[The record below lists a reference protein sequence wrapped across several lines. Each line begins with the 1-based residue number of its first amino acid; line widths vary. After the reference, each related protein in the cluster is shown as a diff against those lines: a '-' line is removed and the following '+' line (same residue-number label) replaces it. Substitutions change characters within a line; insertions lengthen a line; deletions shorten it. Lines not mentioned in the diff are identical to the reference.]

1 MQISV
6 LKFYMQCV
14 LFFWCSECGLLN
26 IDHMCDEEEIVIQ
39 TTLNELE
46 ESEEPSNMFSS
57 RIDPY
62 THVRY
67 GSLRDEIGV
76 VEEMKCIAGA
86 ADLKELL
93 GNYCRLPGC
102 NMKIRCTEIKA
113 TCGYALKLE
122 WLCEAMHRGIW
133 YSSSIYASGFAVN
146 YVVETALLA
155 GMNHHQFQ
163 RFANS
168 STLCTHH
175 RRRMPGISDSIL
187 PLPFTKSTLV
197 CVMLSS
203 KTSRSKT
210 VLCCLVMDAWIHL
223 DSVQPR
229 QHTHLW
235 KNRAAIESSVW
246 SMAIRGRYVC

>member
-1 MQISV
+1 M
-6 LKFYMQCV
+6 
-14 LFFWCSECGLLN
+14 
-26 IDHMCDEEEIVIQ
+26 DHMCDEEEIVIH

-62 THVRY
+62 TNVRY

-146 YVVETALLA
+146 YVVETALLLA

-163 RFANS
+163 RFCQFINLVHASPS
-168 STLCTHH
+168 SYARNQRFYAAPAIHQEYIGMRDAIVEDIKKQDGVVLSGDARMDSPGFSATKATYSFMEEQGSH
-175 RRRMPGISDSIL
+175 RVISMEHGDKRQVRMLIL
-187 PLPFTKSTLV
+187 
-197 CVMLSS
+197 M
-203 KTSRSKT
+203 
-210 VLCCLVMDAWIHL
+210 
-223 DSVQPR
+223 
-229 QHTHLW
+229 
-235 KNRAAIESSVW
+235 
-246 SMAIRGRYVC
+246 